1 MIGLRKKVLKIF
13 KLQGGICKVVAFMGL
28 FTISSVFYIYNFC
41 AAVMGFLGM
50 VWILEGNFI
59 EFIGNIWI
67 ECVFGHMFDSIL
79 VVLRAFPVGG
89 TERIGLHILHYGI
102 GERFEWTSYVTFLWL
117 EAQTSVEY

>member
-1 MIGLRKKVLKIF
+1 
-13 KLQGGICKVVAFMGL
+13 MGL
-28 FTISSVFYIYNFC
+28 FTISSVFYIYNFG

-59 EFIGNIWI
+59 EFIGNIWL

-79 VVLRAFPVGG
+79 VVLRVFPVGG

-102 GERFEWTSYVTFLWL
+102 GERFEWTSIATFLWL
-117 EAQTSVEY
+117 EAQTSFEY